1 MQSVEF
7 QTAFVDWYEVLGVAP
22 DATDESI
29 KRVFHLVASRFHPD
43 NQDSGD
49 LDRFLRVKT
58 AFEVLSDEQRRKA
71 FDEELRIHNKEPL
84 PVFLS
89 REFTSGVGGEHNRRL
104 GMLCLLYNQRK
115 LNPIVPGLSVLQL
128 ERLMF
133 MPREHLEFTVW
144 YLKQKKL
151 VGVDDRSSLTITS
164 EGIDFVEE
172 NLPREET
179 VQKLLK
185 AGDPDTWHPS
195 RAGAAAA

>member
-1 MQSVEF
+1 MQIESTGSF
-7 QTAFVDWYEVLGVAP
+7 INWYEILGVAQ
-22 DATDESI
+22 DATEETL
-29 KRVFHLVASRFHPD
+29 KRVFHIVASRFHPD

-49 LDRFLRVKT
+49 LDRFLMAKT
-58 AFEVLSDEQRRKA
+58 AFEVLSDERRRKD
-71 FDEELRIHNKEPL
+71 FDEALRVHNKEPL
-84 PVFLS
+84 PIFLS
-89 REFTSGVGGEHNRRL
+89 REFADGVGGEHNRRL

-115 LNPIVPGLSVLQL
+115 LNPVTPSMTVLQL

-144 YLKQKKL
+144 YLKQKKMAQM
-151 VGVDDRSSLTITS
+151 DDRSALTITS

-185 AGDPDTWHPS
+185 AGDPEPM
-195 RAGAAAA
+195 RATRVGVAA